1 MVRKIIPI
9 ISIAL
14 VSSLAIIFLIE
25 TNSVDRELLANTF
38 VLDAIYYENEGFVE
52 ITFQDKTQKTSRV
65 VLEILGM
72 PESFQKNF
80 NNSQFV
86 ERVSFSKPPQ
96 YGWKTN
102 PVTLLIEHEELGQV
116 GLKTEIHSKNE
127 STPPII
133 YSKG

>member
-1 MVRKIIPI
+1 
-9 ISIAL
+9 
-14 VSSLAIIFLIE
+14 
-25 TNSVDRELLANTF
+25 
-38 VLDAIYYENEGFVE
+38 
-52 ITFQDKTQKTSRV
+52 
-65 VLEILGM
+65 M